1 MDVRPRSRSRD
12 PGPWST
18 EGLDVPAI
26 VLETAN
32 GDMPELTWRNE
43 LHGLTFRLGERYM
56 KWSPRST
63 GIDLNRERVRL
74 EWLQGRHP
82 APVVLDYGE
91 DEIAQWMLT
100 AALPARSVVRSDRSV
115 PPEVA
120 VPAIAHGLLALHGL
134 SVEEFPAELSIGS
147 WANREPSQLGPKP
160 AVDGPVVV
168 HGDACAPNTL
178 IGADNTWAGH
188 VDLGDLTVGDR
199 WADLAVAS
207 MSLEWNYTPPPLEE
221 LFWRTYGVLP
231 DEERICYYRALWYAE
246 S

>member
-1 MDVRPRSRSRD
+1 MDARQRSKPRDR
-12 PGPWST
+12 GPWST
-18 EGLDVPAI
+18 QGLDVPAI
-26 VLETAN
+26 VLELAN
-32 GDMPELTWRNE
+32 GDVPELTWRNE
-43 LHGLTFRLGERYM
+43 LHGLTFRLGERYL

-74 EWLQGRHP
+74 KWLQGRHT

-91 DEIAQWMLT
+91 DGDAQWMLT
-100 AALPARSVVRSDRSV
+100 AALPARSVVQSDRSV

-120 VPAIAHGLLALHGL
+120 VPAIAHGLLALHAL
-134 SVEEFPAELSIGS
+134 SVEEFPEELFVGS
-147 WANREPSQLGPKP
+147 WVNRESPQLGPKP

-207 MSLEWNYTPPPLEE
+207 MSLGWNYTPPLEE
-221 LFWRTYGVLP
+221 LFWSTYGVLP
-231 DEERICYYRALWYAE
+231 DEERIRYYRALWFAE